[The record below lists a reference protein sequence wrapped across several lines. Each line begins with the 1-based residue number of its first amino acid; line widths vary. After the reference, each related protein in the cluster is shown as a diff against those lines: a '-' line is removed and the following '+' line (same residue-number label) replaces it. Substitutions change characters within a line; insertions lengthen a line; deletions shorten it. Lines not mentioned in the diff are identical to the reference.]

1 METMGYEVARRM
13 PKAKRQTL
21 DAAPDCLKIGD
32 WQFRVTAHELERN
45 GDTVRL
51 EPRAAG
57 LLLYLATRAGEPVS
71 RAALLEALWP
81 GMVVSDEALT
91 NAVNKLRRA
100 FGDDRANP
108 QVIETIPKAGY
119 RLIAPVQSLAP
130 TPKSSMPEDSHGADG
145 ERIRPRWLMSA
156 AVLVLVAGMI
166 TLYFTYLQQ
175 AVTVPVD
182 SRPVTQDVTG
192 TVKTRPALAVL
203 PFDNL
208 SAEAAEGYFADGVT
222 DDVITRLAKNPELMV
237 IARDSTF
244 FYKGKSL
251 DPRVIAERLGVDYV
265 LRGSVRREGD
275 VLKINAWLVDVESG
289 AHAWAEHYER
299 KVGQVFDIQNEISS
313 GVISALAGADAGYPD
328 TGTET
333 DNPQAYDNLLLGRH
347 FFYKFQSSAENLK
360 ARAYFEEAVRLDSGF
375 AMAHAMLAWTYAFEA
390 MNGWTDNRLAALQQA
405 ERIATRAIE
414 IQQVLPL
421 AYYVRGLS
429 YREQHEYV
437 KALVEAQKAIE
448 YDPNYANGYVLLAT
462 LLYYA
467 GRPEEGLARIREAMQ
482 INPHH
487 PYNYHFHL
495 GQAYFVLHRYSEAIA
510 AFNLGLSSNP
520 ASERMR
526 VWLAAAL
533 AHSGDIEAAKW
544 EGEQIMMADADF
556 SLQRVSQAFP
566 FKNPADT
573 EHFLAGLRLAGLQ

>member
-1 METMGYEVARRM
+1 M
-13 PKAKRQTL
+13 PKTVSQPLEAM
-21 DAAPDCLKIGD
+21 PDCLKIGD
-32 WQFRVTAHELERN
+32 WQFHVTAHELERN

-57 LLLYLATRAGEPVS
+57 LLLYLAARAGEPVS
-71 RAALLEALWP
+71 RTALLEALWP

-119 RLIAPVQSLAP
+119 RLIAPVESLVDLPRPSVA
-130 TPKSSMPEDSHGADG
+130 DASHGAG
-145 ERIRPRWLMSA
+145 RGRPRPRWLMPA
-156 AVLVLVAGMI
+156 AVVVLVAGI
-166 TLYFTYLQQ
+166 TALTITFLQQ
-175 AVTVPVD
+175 TVIEPVD
-182 SRPVTQDVTG
+182 SKPVLQGVSG
-192 TVKTRPALAVL
+192 PARTRPAVAVL

-208 SAEAAEGYFADGVT
+208 GAEPAQEYFADGMT
-222 DDVITRLAKNPELMV
+222 DDVITRLAKNPGLMV

-244 FYKGKSL
+244 FYKGKTL
-251 DPRVIAERLGVDYV
+251 DPRVIAEKLGVGFV

-275 VLKINAWLVDVESG
+275 VLKINAWLVDVETG
-289 AHAWAEHYER
+289 DHAWAEHYER
-299 KVGQVFDIQNEISS
+299 QVGDVFDIQNEISS
-313 GVISALAGADAGYPD
+313 GVIKALAGAGAGYLD
-328 TGTET
+328 TGSDTV
-333 DNPQAYDNLLLGRH
+333 NPQAYDNLLLGRY
-347 FFYKFQSSAENLK
+347 FFYKFQNRAVNLK
-360 ARAYFEEAVRLDSGF
+360 ARAYFEEAVQLDPGF
-375 AMAHAMLAWTYAFEA
+375 ATAHAMLAWTYAFAA
-390 MNGWTDNRLAALQQA
+390 MNGWAEDRLAALQQA
-405 ERIATRAIE
+405 ERIASHAIE
-414 IQQVLPL
+414 IQPVLPL

-467 GRPEEGLARIREAMQ
+467 GRPEEGLVRIREAMQ

-495 GQAYFVLHRYSEAIA
+495 GQAYFVLHRYREAID
-510 AFNLGLSSNP
+510 AFNLGLASNP

-526 VWLAAAL
+526 IWLAAAL
-533 AHSGDIEAAKW
+533 AQSGDIEAAKW
-544 EGEQIMMADADF
+544 EGEQIMMDDADF
-556 SLQRVSQAFP
+556 SLERVSQAFP

>member
-1 METMGYEVARRM
+1 METMGYEVAQSM
-13 PKAKRQTL
+13 PKAMTQNL
-21 DAAPDCLKIGD
+21 EAVSGCLKIGE
-32 WQFRVTAHELERN
+32 WEFRVTAHELERN
-45 GDTVRL
+45 GDIVRL

-57 LLLYLATRAGEPVS
+57 LLLYLARRAGEPVS
-71 RAALLEALWP
+71 RAALLDALWP

-108 QVIETIPKAGY
+108 RVIETIPKAGY
-119 RLIAPVQSLAP
+119 RLIAPVESLALSLKP
-130 TPKSSMPEDSHGADG
+130 AMPAGSHAP
-145 ERIRPRWLMSA
+145 EVEWNRPRWLLPAMA
-156 AVLVLVAGMI
+156 LVLLAGMI
-166 TLYFTYLQQ
+166 VLFATFFQQ
-175 AVTVPVD
+175 KVTEPVD
-182 SRPVTQDVTG
+182 SRPIVQDITSDI
-192 TVKTRPALAVL
+192 KTRPAVAVL

-208 SAEAAEGYFADGVT
+208 SMESTQEYFVDGIT
-222 DDVITRLAKNPELMV
+222 DDVITRLAKNPGLMV

-244 FYKGKSL
+244 FYKGKTL
-251 DPRVIAERLGVDYV
+251 EPRVIAKTLGVSYV
-265 LRGSVRREGD
+265 LRGSVRQEGD
-275 VLKINAWLVDVESG
+275 VLKINAWLVNVETG
-289 AHAWAEHYER
+289 NHTWAEHYER
-299 KVGQVFDIQNEISS
+299 KAGQVFDIQNEISG
-313 GVISALAGADAGYPD
+313 GVIRALAGAGTIHPD
-328 TGTET
+328 TGPETE
-333 DNPQAYDNLLLGRH
+333 NPQAYDNYLLGRY
-347 FFYKFQSSAENLK
+347 FFYKFKSQAENLK
-360 ARAYFEEAVRLDSGF
+360 ARAYFEEAVRLDSEF

-405 ERIATRAIE
+405 EHIATRAIE

-448 YDPNYANGYVLLAT
+448 YDSNYANGYVLLAT

-467 GRPEEGLARIREAMQ
+467 GRPEEGLARIRDAMQ

-495 GQAYFVLHRYSEAIA
+495 GQAYFVLHRYNEAIA
-510 AFNLGLSSNP
+510 AFQLGLSSNP

-533 AHSGDIEAAKW
+533 AYSGDIDAAKW
-544 EGEQIMMADADF
+544 EGEQIMMANADF
-556 SLQRVSQAFP
+556 SLDRVSQAFP
-566 FKNPADT
+566 FKNQADT
-573 EHFLAGLRLAGLQ
+573 EHFLEGLRLAGLQ